1 VNLPDTT
8 TTLIIVIVVLAI
20 GIVLGMAVNRQVRTQ
35 RLKRRFGPEYDRM
48 LEKAGGQRQAEREL
62 STRLDHVK
70 SLPIRSLSK
79 DESERFSRDW
89 RQAQARFV
97 DEPFAALQ
105 QANQLIRKV
114 LETRG
119 YEVSDF
125 EQRLA
130 DLSVHYPKR
139 VQDYREL
146 HDLAKG
152 PEKSDMDTED
162 LRQVMLRSK
171 TLFDELATRLQK
183 NSRNIKEEL

>member
-1 VNLPDTT
+1 
-8 TTLIIVIVVLAI
+8 VLAI
-20 GIVLGMAVNRQVRTQ
+20 GILLGMAVNRQVRTQ
-35 RLKRRFGPEYDRM
+35 RLKRRFGPEYERM

-62 STRLDHVK
+62 SARLDHVK

-79 DESERFSRDW
+79 DESERFTRDW

-105 QANQLIRKV
+105 QANQLIRNV

-119 YEVSDF
+119 YEVADF

-130 DLSVHYPKR
+130 DLSVNHPQR

-146 HDLAKG
+146 HDLARA
-152 PEKSDMDTED
+152 PERSGMDTEH
-162 LRQVMLRSK
+162 LRQVMLQGK
-171 TLFDELATRLQK
+171 ALFDELAARLQK
-183 NSRNIKEEL
+183 PGRVEKEEL